1 MNPSFVRPNSLR
13 PLISLGALTLLLAAL
28 PACDS
33 ILGPGDR
40 GPPAAIT
47 ELPRELSATELQLL
61 SASSRFGF
69 DLLGEVLEQH
79 PEETHFLS
87 PLSVAMVLA
96 MIQNGADGETHEAIR
111 ETLRLDD
118 VSESEINQA
127 YGALIDL
134 LGQVDPS
141 VSFQLANGLWY
152 RAGVVALHD
161 DYVARVEEHYGARA
175 EGVDFSDPA
184 TADAINA
191 WVREATN
198 GRIDEMAPRPIPATW
213 VAVVMNAIHFEADW
227 TWQFD
232 RDETRLEPF
241 YLPDG
246 ESEMVPMMQQT
257 GDFPSVRND
266 AFHAVELPYGG
277 QAFAMTIIVPW
288 GGEHTVA
295 SVLAQLAEGGWDDLT
310 QSLVDGEIRVV
321 MPRFELA
328 WEGVL
333 NDPLTAMGMGPA
345 FEPGA
350 DWSRMFQGGS
360 PELTEVFQKSY
371 VRVDEEGTEAAAA
384 TRATFEV
391 SGPDE
396 LRADRP
402 FLFVIRER
410 LSGAILFMGAYMEP
424 PA

>member
-1 MNPSFVRPNSLR
+1 MNPSNVRPNLLR
-13 PLISLGALTLLLAAL
+13 LISLGAPALLLAVL

-47 ELPRELSATELQLL
+47 ELPRELSATEVQLL
-61 SASSRFGF
+61 SASGRFGF

-79 PEETHFLS
+79 PDETHFLS

-96 MIQNGADGETHEAIR
+96 MILNGADGETHEAIR
-111 ETLRLDD
+111 ETLRLDG
-118 VSESEINQA
+118 VPESEINTA

-141 VSFQLANGLWY
+141 VSFQLANGIWY
-152 RAGVVALHD
+152 RDGVVALHD
-161 DYVARVEEHYGARA
+161 DYIARVEEHYGARA

-191 WVREATN
+191 WVREATS
-198 GRIDEMAPRPIPATW
+198 GRIDDMAPRPIPATW

-232 RDETRLEPF
+232 RDATRLEPF
-241 YLPDG
+241 YPPEG
-246 ESEMVPMMQQT
+246 GSEMVPMMQQT
-257 GDFPSVRND
+257 GEFPSFWND
-266 AFHAVELPYGG
+266 AFRAVELPYGG
-277 QAFAMTIIVPW
+277 QAYAMTIIVPR

-295 SVLAQLAEGGWDDLT
+295 SVLAELADNGWDDLT
-310 QSLVDGEIRVV
+310 RGLEEGEIKVAL
-321 MPRFELA
+321 PRFELD
-328 WEGVL
+328 WTGVL

-360 PELTEVFQKSY
+360 PELSEVFQKSY

-391 SGPDE
+391 SGPNE